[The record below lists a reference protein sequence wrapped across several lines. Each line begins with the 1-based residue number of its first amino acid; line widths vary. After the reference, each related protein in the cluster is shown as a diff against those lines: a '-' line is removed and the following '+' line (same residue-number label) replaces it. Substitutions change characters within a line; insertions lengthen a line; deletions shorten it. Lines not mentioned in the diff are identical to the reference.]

1 MGFATQLD
9 PDPVATTRVMV
20 EALRGAGRRGV
31 LLRRPEALAGVELG
45 DDIYAL
51 ERVPHDWL
59 FPRCDGGGTPRG
71 GGHDRHR
78 HCAAGCR
85 PSPFLTTPTSS
96 RGHGGWRRCG
106 VSPPPIPRR
115 KLSRERLE
123 PALIGATTSNIL
135 RERAQALAA
144 RIREED
150 GVAAAVAAFERRLC
164 SARPRRIIR
173 TSTVRRACRA

>member
-1 MGFATQLD
+1 
-9 PDPVATTRVMV
+9 MV

-45 DDIYAL
+45 DDVYAL

-59 FPRCDGGGTPRG
+59 FPRCEAVV
-71 GGHDRHR
+71 HHA
-78 HCAAGCR
+78 AAGTTATVLR
-85 PSPFLTTPTSS
+85 SGVPSVAVPHNADQFT
-96 RGHGGWRRCG
+96 WARRLAELR

-123 PALIGATTSNIL
+123 PALIGATTSDVL

-150 GVAAAVAAFERRLC
+150 GVAAAVAVFERRFG
-164 SARPRRIIR
+164 SARHNGSSARGRPP
-173 TSTVRRACRA
+173 VLAGGAQ